1 MKSSKRRTI
10 HKTMSRSG
18 TETWRPRRSAVLFS
32 LLLMLFPAAIPVF
45 SQDDVAVIHVE
56 ARGTAQIRGSDLARA
71 REGAVR
77 DAQRKAVRQVLLE
90 VLKIE
95 DPGKLPPGSDRLLAR
110 HDRYVDTFSVL
121 EEGPDG
127 GNYSVQLRVAV
138 ISEFLVHDLRK
149 MGGRREGIAEA
160 RQRRIAVR
168 VSGVGRFDRYVRV
181 REVLSGIPG
190 VRQVLPRKVAR
201 DEVWLEVE
209 SVETPAALAKHIE
222 SSGLFRVRKDPETS
236 DRLDF
241 EFLP

>member
-10 HKTMSRSG
+10 RKTMSRSG
-18 TETWRPRRSAVLFS
+18 TETWRPRRPAVLFS

-45 SQDDVAVIHVE
+45 SQDDIAVIHVE
-56 ARGTAQIRGSDLARA
+56 TRGTAQIRGSDLARA

-77 DAQRKAVRQVLLE
+77 DAQRKAVRQVLLD

-95 DPGKLPPGSDRLLAR
+95 DPEKLPPGSDRLVAR
-110 HDRYVDTFSVL
+110 HERYVDTFSVL

-127 GNYSVQLRVAV
+127 GIYSVQLRVAV

-149 MGGRREGIAEA
+149 MGGRREGSAEA
-160 RQRRIAVR
+160 PQLRIAVR
-168 VSGVGRFDRYVRV
+168 VSGVSRFDRYVRV

-190 VRQVLPRKVAR
+190 VRHVLPRKVAR
-201 DEVWLEVE
+201 DEVWLDME

-222 SSGLFRVRKDPETS
+222 SSGLFRIRKDPKTPG
-236 DRLDF
+236 RLDL